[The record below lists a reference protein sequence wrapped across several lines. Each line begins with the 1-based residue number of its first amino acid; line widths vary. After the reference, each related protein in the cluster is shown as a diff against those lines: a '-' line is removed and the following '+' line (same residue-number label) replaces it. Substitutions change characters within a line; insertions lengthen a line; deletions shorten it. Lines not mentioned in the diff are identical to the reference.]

1 MALGTHWEWRGF
13 GDVSDS
19 FTDRYGRLNYQYG
32 PQELQDIYIWI
43 PESDL
48 NLKIRAGAG
57 GGLKF
62 KRFMGKD
69 GRLEQW
75 SEEPVDLF
83 DFPLQEPAWQSLA
96 GELAKANLALGSYPE
111 HPPGRDQLLA
121 ALEKAGCKTVAVNKQ
136 RWGRWWQGP
145 NGRVLVEWTTIQKP
159 QPILT
164 ISLESQDTAVEGDG
178 LTDEQAKVDV
188 RAAISMLSLKQEPL
202 RVMNYTDALAIWA
215 QGTIIT
221 GS

>member
-1 MALGTHWEWRGF
+1 MAFGTHWEWRGF
-13 GDVSDS
+13 GDVSDP

-48 NLKIRAGAG
+48 NLKVRAGAG

-62 KRFMGKD
+62 KRLIGKD

-75 SEEPVDLF
+75 SEEPADLF
-83 DFPLQEPAWQSLA
+83 DFPLQEPAWQALA

-111 HPPGRDQLLA
+111 HPPGREQLLA
-121 ALEKAGCKTVAVNKQ
+121 TLEKAGCKTIPVSKQ
-136 RWGRWWQGP
+136 RGGRWWQGP
-145 NGRVLVEWTTIQKP
+145 NGRVLVEWTAIHKP

-164 ISLESQDTAVEGDG
+164 ISLESQDTAVEDDR
-178 LTDEQAKVDV
+178 LTDEQAKADILAA
-188 RAAISMLSLKQEPL
+188 RAALRLDSRPL
-202 RVMNYTDALAIWA
+202 QIMNYMDALSIWA
-215 QGTIIT
+215 QGAMINT
-221 GS
+221 